1 MPPWGHRSTLM
12 ETWAFRKDWGV
23 KYCMAPEMRL
33 GLRSPGYQTSLFIY
47 QRDEAKD
54 EVRKSRTISLEF

>member
-1 MPPWGHRSTLM
+1 
-12 ETWAFRKDWGV
+12 
-23 KYCMAPEMRL
+23 MAPEMRL